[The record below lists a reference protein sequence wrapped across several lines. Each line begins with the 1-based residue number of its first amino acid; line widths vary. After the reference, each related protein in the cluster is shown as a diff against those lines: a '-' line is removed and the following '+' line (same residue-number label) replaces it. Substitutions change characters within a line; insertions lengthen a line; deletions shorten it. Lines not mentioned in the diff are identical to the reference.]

1 MNKKTNR
8 HLFTAVSAA
17 AAIGIFS
24 CFGPTEAIAQETTTE
39 TTEEQDTAA
48 ELASLQELIASLSAA
63 LDAIRAE
70 LAVFK
75 QEREDTQQKSLTLS
89 LPLGLSRSTATSE
102 TFYSRR
108 PADDEVICAAI
119 GCAPDGPLEDL
130 LMLSAQNK
138 LFAPLTSTLKKTF
151 SGDQRG
157 MTRTDDFYVE
167 TISADGSDGFNVAYV
182 IDGEERLVQFS
193 SDDFDTED
201 CSGCYYKEDED
212 GRTYWF
218 WDWNEELDY
227 ADAYGGAF
235 PGGNRTYF
243 IFGARTESNNLPA
256 GLANYAG
263 RMYADAYKKDDPDD
277 DQRVEMDGRIV
288 LTADLD
294 ESTLDGVIRTLRS
307 RPRGGQWS
315 AMSDTSAHFNI
326 TGGNIVD
333 GQFTATLTG
342 MGDEDAEADDT
353 VRGYKGG
360 ILGEFYGPAAEE
372 IGGVV
377 SATSDVH
384 NRVLGG
390 HISGTQLDSS
400 VPEGD
405 LSILSVALDRD
416 HSEPGVGAGLSTTA
430 EVTAIASDNAGG
442 FRVTYSVD
450 GEEQEIHLEARDY
463 GAHPV
468 SPSGYYERIDD
479 RSYWFW
485 NPASYSLV
493 PEYDYFD
500 VRAWSVTDEEVG
512 GSAAADLTA
521 ARRGFAVYGSPTET
535 SDLPST
541 TASYSGR
548 VYAETHLVNDPEPST
563 ARGVARGSL
572 TLNANFGTSTVSGVI
587 DEVEYRAAGQ
597 SSYAASDGHMTI
609 GSGVIADSGFTA
621 DLTGTQDF
629 ANFTGDMD
637 GQFYGPEA
645 AEVGGV
651 LEGTHSAEN
660 FVLTG
665 YFGGTKQ

>member
-1 MNKKTNR
+1 MIRKR
-8 HLFTAVSAA
+8 DRQLFTALSMA
-17 AAIGIFS
+17 AAIGLFS
-24 CFGPTEAIAQETTTE
+24 CFSTTEANAQQTTTE

-48 ELASLQELIASLSAA
+48 ELANLQELIASLSAA
-63 LDAIRAE
+63 LEAIRAE
-70 LAVFK
+70 LEVFK
-75 QEREDTQQKSLTLS
+75 QEREDTQQKSLTLR
-89 LPLGLSRSTATSE
+89 LPLGLSRSTATAE

-108 PADDEVICAAI
+108 PADDEVICTAI

-130 LMLSAQNK
+130 LLFSAENR
-138 LFAPLTSTLKKTF
+138 LFAPLTSTLRSF
-151 SGDQRG
+151 YGDQSS
-157 MTRTDDFYVE
+157 MTRTDDFYIE
-167 TISADGSDGFNVAYV
+167 TFSADGSGGFNVNYV
-182 IDGEERLVQFS
+182 VDGGERLVHFG
-193 SDDFDTED
+193 SDDYGSENCKT
-201 CSGCYYKEDED
+201 CYYKQDEE
-212 GRTYWF
+212 GRRYWF
-218 WDWNEELDY
+218 WDWSEGLDY
-227 ADAYGGAF
+227 ADIYGGF
-235 PGGNRTYF
+235 FHGDRHYF
-243 IFGARTESNNLPA
+243 VFGARTETGSLPA
-256 GLANYAG
+256 GMASYFG
-263 RMYADAYKKDDPDD
+263 RMRAEAYKRDDPDLN
-277 DQRVEMDGRIV
+277 QRVEMAGRIV

-294 ESTLDGVIRTLRS
+294 ESTLDGVIRTLQS

-372 IGGVV
+372 FGGVV
-377 SATSDVH
+377 SATSNVH
-384 NRVLGG
+384 DRVLGG

-450 GEEQEIHLEARDY
+450 GEEQEIHLGARDY

-468 SPSGYYERIDD
+468 SPSSYYERIDD

-512 GSAAADLTA
+512 GTAAAALTA

-563 ARGVARGSL
+563 ARGVVRGSL
-572 TLNANFGTSTVSGVI
+572 TLNANFGTSTVSGMI

-609 GSGVIADSGFTA
+609 GSGAIADSGFTA

-651 LEGTHSAEN
+651 LEGTHSTEN